1 MTMFT
6 DDAKIM
12 RRVINEKECAG
23 LDQDLVRINEWSD
36 KWEMPF
42 NTKKC
47 SLLEFGKGN
56 RRVSWNYTLNNEPI
70 MKKSEEKDLRVT
82 IKTSGLLINT

>member
-1 MTMFT
+1 MAV
-6 DDAKIM
+6 DIQ
-12 RRVINEKECAG
+12 N
-23 LDQDLVRINEWSD
+23 

-47 SLLEFGKGN
+47 SVLEFDKSN

-70 MKKSEEKDLRVT
+70 MKKDEGKDLGVT
-82 IKTSGLLINT
+82 VTNKLTFDK